1 MLKFIRLI
9 LFIGWLLL
17 SRGFISWVPFPWAIF
32 PIGGTFFVLVLIPT
46 VVSRGDKRL
55 FTRLSNRIKSQRPS
69 SGVPDLDEILEKQ
82 SILDNSVQAET
93 LDMRSP
99 EFFKREDNSIINKGR
114 KRRKFKDKY

>member
-1 MLKFIRLI
+1 MLSFIRLI

-55 FTRLSNRIKSQRPS
+55 STRLSDRIKSQRPS

-82 SILDNSVQAET
+82 SMLDNSDQEET
-93 LDMRSP
+93 LVCTHP
-99 EFFKREDNSIINKGR
+99 NSSKEKIIQ
-114 KRRKFKDKY
+114 